1 MVRLGRNVSPASP
14 AGRDLSVQL
23 CVVIPVIFGAIR
35 FTLLVG
41 VRMSSGDTA
50 GVAKEIEKLY
60 AAVPQL
66 RNIFYIKS
74 KIGEGTFSSV
84 YLAIGRLRSGEDVT
98 FALKHLIPTSH
109 PTRIAAELQCL
120 SVAGGEDNVMGVK
133 YCFRNKDHVVI
144 VMPYLE
150 HECFADILHSLS
162 LEETKEYMFN
172 LLKALRRIH
181 SFGIVHRDV
190 KPSNFLY
197 NRSLKKFALVD
208 FGLAQGTPDTK
219 IDLLKVLQPKKQ
231 GSCSQ
236 NHPYIISG
244 NWVHQNI
251 PVLRKVNHVS
261 SKQSVKKQWSHSGT
275 HISTGNHGQEGLFG
289 SSAQRSVF
297 GERNFNVHSAVTTD
311 NTTLKAVKPSKML
324 DVTTR
329 KLATRKTVSAKSTS
343 SSVNKKASSICQ
355 TSLACDCYA
364 KDQVCNI
371 CLARTRQVAPRA
383 GTPGF
388 RAPEVLT
395 KCPHQT
401 TAIDM
406 WSAGIIFL
414 SLLSG
419 RYHFFNAA
427 DDMNAL
433 AQIMTI
439 RGSKETIQASK
450 CFGKNLLCSKELP
463 SKDLKTLCEGLRSAV
478 LLPNGDQHD
487 IQKQRAA
494 LQMQIMENQ
503 DGWFSPE
510 SSNITHASSMVA
522 SCVSAPDNMDIE
534 QSNHNGW
541 DRVPNEAYHL
551 LDRLL
556 DMNPA
561 TRITA
566 EEALIHPLFKNMR

>member
-275 HISTGNHGQEGLFG
+275 HISTGNHGQVLSLFF
-289 SSAQRSVF
+289 SFWV
-297 GERNFNVHSAVTTD
+297 
-311 NTTLKAVKPSKML
+311 NTKH
-324 DVTTR
+324 R
-329 KLATRKTVSAKSTS
+329 
-343 SSVNKKASSICQ
+343 ICQ
-355 TSLACDCYA
+355 RHKPLFIILFYQKTKQTSDNFLCLTQFSYVYFWLVVTFASFFHSIKSMFQCIFVKTMFIILFIALSRLFFSTWKRFGCLKTCMQLFSFYLCTTTFIFSVLDIILIVLDLDWFFR
-364 KDQVCNI
+364 KG
-371 CLARTRQVAPRA
+371 CLAA
-383 GTPGF
+383 
-388 RAPEVLT
+388 
-395 KCPHQT
+395 
-401 TAIDM
+401 
-406 WSAGIIFL
+406 
-414 SLLSG
+414 LLSG
-419 RYHFFNAA
+419 LY
-427 DDMNAL
+427 L
-433 AQIMTI
+433 E
-439 RGSKETIQASK
+439 RGILMCT
-450 CFGKNLLCSKELP
+450 
-463 SKDLKTLCEGLRSAV
+463 V
-478 LLPNGDQHD
+478 L
-487 IQKQRAA
+487 
-494 LQMQIMENQ
+494 
-503 DGWFSPE
+503 SPL
-510 SSNITHASSMVA
+510 T
-522 SCVSAPDNMDIE
+522 
-534 QSNHNGW
+534 
-541 DRVPNEAYHL
+541 
-551 LDRLL
+551 
-556 DMNPA
+556 
-561 TRITA
+561 T
-566 EEALIHPLFKNMR
+566 PL